1 MIAGVGDRPGCMPGF
16 LVALTPALV
25 GVFILLGLLARMGA
39 AA

>member
-1 MIAGVGDRPGCMPGF
+1 MIAGVGERPGCMPGF

-25 GVFILLGLLARMGA
+25 GVFILLVLQARIGA